1 MSHGIDPVS
10 PSITFDSYVIADTIR
25 QDKPAAAAAAVAAPP
40 PEPVARSGANP
51 MVLAVGVIALLTF
64 FLGVLVTLQFTGSR
78 SAAVA
83 AAAVTP
89 RPVISTAMP
98 APSPSSLDQF
108 VAASLEQDVTRQQTP
123 DILTP
128 GVSAGLAQPQVNDLE
143 VAVLQGLTPARTVGN
158 LTEAE
163 KQQAIAK
170 AQSIVSRN
178 KLRML
183 REGVLAGVYT
193 VEAEN
198 IDGNRRIVLKTINA
212 DLTSTTMANLLR
224 QAASEGKIQI
234 PASLNTADGNVDM
247 DTLIFNLVQT
257 SLANDGTKDGAEAA
271 RELSRRAF
279 AASSA
284 KTKEVKGERVYVVES
299 GDSLAYISL
308 QFYGRPSDF
317 EKIYQ
322 ANRSVLS
329 SPDKIQI
336 GQRLI
341 IPG

>member
-25 QDKPAAAAAAVAAPP
+25 QDKPAEAAAAVAAPP

-224 QAASEGKIQI
+224 QAAS
-234 PASLNTADGNVDM
+234 
-247 DTLIFNLVQT
+247 
-257 SLANDGTKDGAEAA
+257 
-271 RELSRRAF
+271 RAKF
-279 AASSA
+279 
-284 KTKEVKGERVYVVES
+284 KYPHR
-299 GDSLAYISL
+299 
-308 QFYGRPSDF
+308 
-317 EKIYQ
+317 
-322 ANRSVLS
+322 
-329 SPDKIQI
+329 
-336 GQRLI
+336 
-341 IPG
+341 